1 MIRSSHQVSRY
12 DPIQKYAPQD
22 CVSSI
27 NGIVAK
33 INQVV
38 HSRDEGAISELKAIF
53 GLESLKDIRDF
64 AMTIAFPSESSTKS
78 INI

>member
-1 MIRSSHQVSRY
+1 M
-12 DPIQKYAPQD
+12 
-22 CVSSI
+22 

-38 HSRDEGAISELKAIF
+38 HSRNEGAIAELKAIF

-64 AMTIAFPSESSTKS
+64 AMTIAFPSEFAIRSFIFRE
-78 INI
+78 IN